1 LLKSATVSWL
11 NSSID
16 WLLKIAANSDQFPQS
31 HHDLPGLSILSSDSL
46 KFPTKIIPMQTQPG
60 PLLIV
65 EDVPNILEL
74 LEVTL
79 RFKGYTVISAHDG
92 QEALDLIAVQPPQLV
107 ITDILM
113 PRMDGYTMAFNL
125 RREPK
130 TRHIPIIF
138 LSATYVTP
146 EDKEFAMSLGAVR
159 FLEKPVD
166 TGDFLLT
173 VAEVL
178 TSQPDISSSPLGERE
193 FLLGYRKRL
202 EVKLRHKNTQILR
215 TERLLETLPAEQ
227 KPAFAALLVEAQGQR
242 DEIQNELDEIY
253 FRLKQI
259 Q

>member
-1 LLKSATVSWL
+1 M
-11 NSSID
+11 NS
-16 WLLKIAANSDQFPQS
+16 
-31 HHDLPGLSILSSDSL
+31 
-46 KFPTKIIPMQTQPG
+46 QPG

-79 RFKGYTVISAHDG
+79 SFKGYKVITANNG
-92 QEALDLIAVQPPQLV
+92 REALELIARERPRVV

-113 PRMDGYTMAFNL
+113 PKMDGFTMAFNL
-125 RREPK
+125 RRDPN

-146 EDKEFAMSLGAVR
+146 EDKEFALSLGAVR

-166 TGDFLLT
+166 TEDFLLT

-178 TSQPDISSSPLGERE
+178 TSQVDVTSPPLGESE
-193 FLLGYRKRL
+193 FLVGYRKRL
-202 EVKLRHKNTQILR
+202 ELKLHHKNTRILR
-215 TERLLETLPAEQ
+215 TERLLDTLPIEQ
-227 KPAFAALLVEAQGQR
+227 KSSFAVMLREALEQR

-253 FRLKQI
+253 SRLEQM
-259 Q
+259 QNTP